1 MCNGVKRGYWALP
14 VLPGRDSRGAGGV
27 YGPRPALECVLQ
39 TTDARQ
45 RIGPVERSKSYQYH
59 QINLALPLT
68 HLG

>member
-14 VLPGRDSRGAGGV
+14 VLPGRGRGAGGV
-27 YGPRPALECVLQ
+27 YGPRPELECVLQ

-59 QINLALPLT
+59 HIN
-68 HLG
+68 